1 MLTDMLNTDR
11 ALNCPGDRFDEE
23 EVDADGVLERASKAT
38 GAATY
43 ASHGTASGSSAE
55 CDPCATSDTLAGASG
70 DSDSESEAV
79 SADAGCVV
87 SYTASGSYY

>member
-1 MLTDMLNTDR
+1 MHPKLQVLLLTLLMAQPVGAQLSVI
-11 ALNCPGDRFDEE
+11 L
-23 EVDADGVLERASKAT
+23 VLQV
-38 GAATY
+38 
-43 ASHGTASGSSAE
+43 
-55 CDPCATSDTLAGASG
+55 TLAGASG